1 MVGRAHQDIPPQKVL
16 DHSVE
21 PFSRY
26 ELMKTILVKM
36 RIWGW
41 FCENLHKNRTVQ
53 YFLKRLAPKFL
64 ELLPLIH
71 ILN

>member
-1 MVGRAHQDIPPQKVL
+1 MIGRAHQDIPPQKIL

-21 PFSRY
+21 PLSRY
-26 ELMKTILVKM
+26 ELMKTFLVKM
-36 RIWGW
+36 RILGW
-41 FCENLHKNRTVQ
+41 FWENLHKNRTVQ

-64 ELLPLIH
+64 ELLPLER